1 MSKQFEILALSTSYP
16 IRSGSVSGIFVQRL
30 IGALRAYCSV
40 AVLAPADDSPSPN
53 SESGVICYKYAP
65 RSMRVLAHKPGGIP
79 AAIRRNKLNILLLP
93 SFVAGYAIST
103 FFNARYADVIL
114 ANWAVS
120 GVIGGVVGAILRKPR
135 ITVLRGEDVPSRI
148 MGINSITLR
157 AALHL
162 SNRVIVVSSDM
173 ADFLHHYFPKYSHK
187 ICVIQNGV
195 EAGFWALSRSARD
208 KDLSKFCLLSVGSLI
223 KRKNVEYILRELTR
237 LASFGIPFSYKV
249 IGDGPERPDLE
260 KLALELGISERVE
273 FCGVLIGDQ
282 LLDAYREANFLISA
296 SLHEGRP
303 NVVMEAVAGGVI
315 PLLSDIRGHREIA
328 STLTGQILFDPRSEG
343 SLCQLLV
350 RINENPELRGGIF
363 SLVQAKAEVLT
374 STWDVVAK
382 KYMDVIRSVVDCSP
396 KAGSF

>member
-1 MSKQFEILALSTSYP
+1 MSKQFRVLALSTSYP

-30 IGALRAYCSV
+30 IDALRPYCSV
-40 AVLAPADDSPSPN
+40 AILAPADDSPSHHI
-53 SESGVICYKYAP
+53 ESGVICYKYAP

-79 AAIRRNKLNILLLP
+79 AAIRRNKLNVLLIP
-93 SFVAGYAIST
+93 PFIAGYVISA
-103 FFNARYADVIL
+103 FFNARHADVIV

-120 GVIGGVVGAILRKPR
+120 GVIGGIVGVILRKPR

-148 MGINSITLR
+148 KASGSITLR
-157 AALHL
+157 TALHL

-173 ADFLHHYFPKYSHK
+173 ADSLHHFFPKYSHK

-195 EAGFWALSRSARD
+195 EAGFWALSRSARE
-208 KDLSKFCLLSVGSLI
+208 KDLSSFCLLSVGSLI
-223 KRKNVEYILRELTR
+223 RRKNVEYILRELSR
-237 LASFGIPFSYKV
+237 LAPFGIPFSYKV
-249 IGDGPERPDLE
+249 VGDGPERSNLE
-260 KLALELGISERVE
+260 KLALELGIGERVE
-273 FCGVLIGDQ
+273 FLGVLIGDQ
-282 LLDAYREANFLISA
+282 LIDAYREANFLISA

-303 NVVMEAVAGGVI
+303 NVVMEAVASGVI

-328 STLTGQILFDPRSEG
+328 STLTEQILFDPRSEG

-350 RINENPELRGGIF
+350 SVNKNPEFREDLFG
-363 SLVQAKAEVLT
+363 LVNAKAEAVT

-382 KYMDVIRSVVDCSP
+382 KYMEAIRSVVDCTP